1 MLTSASGQ
9 SLVMAA
15 AAAAISMAQGKNA
28 AELELLAAFLEVVA
42 DNLALMAGQLPEDI
56 NNPIDPLG

>member
-1 MLTSASGQ
+1 MLTSASGE
-9 SLVMAA
+9 SLVLGA

-28 AELELLAAFLEVVA
+28 TELELLAAFLEVVA

-56 NNPIDPLG
+56 NNPIDPLT